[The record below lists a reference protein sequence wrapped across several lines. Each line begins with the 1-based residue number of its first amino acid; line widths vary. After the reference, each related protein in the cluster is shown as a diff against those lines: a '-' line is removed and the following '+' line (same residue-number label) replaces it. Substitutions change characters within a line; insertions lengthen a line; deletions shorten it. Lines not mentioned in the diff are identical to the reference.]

1 MDPLGV
7 AASVSGLLS
16 LTIQV
21 SQMVYEQVHTLK
33 NATKDAA
40 KLLEELELLSQV
52 LTSLEQFLASQS
64 LKGRLFKETSAF
76 IKAIGGCKVQISA
89 IKTRLDK
96 LAEKQG
102 VGRIIERGKWY
113 YEHDEHQQLIQT
125 LHRYIG
131 MFQVSL
137 NVDGM

>member
-40 KLLEELELLSQV
+40 KLLEELE
-52 LTSLEQFLASQS
+52 F
-64 LKGRLFKETSAF
+64 
-76 IKAIGGCKVQISA
+76 
-89 IKTRLDK
+89 
-96 LAEKQG
+96 
-102 VGRIIERGKWY
+102 
-113 YEHDEHQQLIQT
+113 
-125 LHRYIG
+125 
-131 MFQVSL
+131 
-137 NVDGM
+137 